1 MIGSQT
7 PNPAKLITLE
17 RHISEGERSHPG
29 ATGEF
34 SGLLHGLSLAAKL
47 VWREV
52 TKAGL
57 VNILGPT
64 DRMNISGDV
73 VKKLDE
79 FADQTIY
86 RAMDHLGHLCVMASE
101 ENEDLLQIPVNYPA
115 GKYVL
120 LYDPLD
126 GSGNIDANITIGT
139 IFSIYRRVSSSG
151 PGTMEDVLQPGH
163 RQVAAGYRSRCP
175 RVHTGSERRGISS
188 VTRKSPHAG
197 TWNHLQHKRGELR
210 TLVTPYATV
219 YPVSEG
225 RTPGVGPP
233 IFIAVRG
240 ITRGGCAPDHPVW
253 RSVLLSRRHQKP
265 EREAQADVRKQT
277 AGIHRGTSRG
287 GGVGWHAAYSR
298 YPTDIIASTFAAVHR
313 KQGRSAPG
321 GGISFRKAVLTAALG
336 RLSDR
341 RPLQN
346 DTLPPPVYN
355 IR

>member
-101 ENEDLLQIPVNYPA
+101 ENEDLLQIPANYPA

-163 RQVAAGYRSRCP
+163 RQVAAGYILYGSSMMFVYSTGHGVHGFTLDPSVGEFLLSHENLRMPARGAIYSTNEGNYGRWSPQMQQYIRYLKEEHPESR
-175 RVHTGSERRGISS
+175 R
-188 VTRKSPHAG
+188 
-197 TWNHLQHKRGELR
+197 
-210 TLVTPYATV
+210 PYAAR
-219 YPVSEG
+219 Y
-225 RTPGVGPP
+225 VGSL
-233 IFIAVRG
+233 V
-240 ITRGGCAPDHPVW
+240 
-253 RSVLLSRRHQKP
+253 
-265 EREAQADVRKQT
+265 ADV
-277 AGIHRGTSRG
+277 HRTILY
-287 GGVGWHAAYSR
+287 GGVYCYPGDTKNPNGKLRLMYENKPLGYIVEQAGGAASDGTQRILDIQPTSLHQRSPLFIGSR
-298 YPTDIIASTFAAVHR
+298 EEVRLVEEFLS
-313 KQGRSAPG
+313 GRRS
-321 GGISFRKAVLTAALG
+321 
-336 RLSDR
+336 
-341 RPLQN
+341 
-346 DTLPPPVYN
+346 
-355 IR
+355 